1 MSFFNIALVFLIA
14 WWIGWFL
21 ALPFGVKAPDK
32 VEEGHA
38 SSAPEKPR
46 LLFKAAIATVIGCVL
61 TGIIVALVMSDW
73 IDLRD

>member
-14 WWIGWFL
+14 WWLGWFL
-21 ALPFGVKAPDK
+21 TLPFGIKAPDK

-46 LLFKAAIATVIGCVL
+46 LLIKAGIATVIACVL
-61 TGIIVALVMSDW
+61 TGIVVAIIMSGW
-73 IDLRD
+73 VNLEE